1 MADSI
6 DPRIE
11 PLLVDLKR
19 REHVPEAEVSA
30 LRQAIGESP
39 YLAQLIETTLDRGVL
54 QRFTTQSIPGTG
66 GHFADVGGS
75 LSVSRRTLQA
85 AAQHE
90 EGIDPLV
97 GALAHE
103 VAHAANQQDRLF
115 RTKQFERDLGARF
128 ATDSD
133 VHDPTD
139 IALTLQQRQ
148 RWDEAYAELHSVNAI
163 VSRIRHLDPQA
174 STKEILERTAPSSLC
189 VARDAATETFNW
201 APGIQTKPDGRI
213 AYSPENI
220 EAVARCH
227 FDAPAGEAKLG
238 PHGDLDY
245 RNYYAPH
252 AMGRI
257 ADQKIEADNAI
268 ANPLAGPDPPL
279 HLNLGRLG
287 WDLVKIERDGVS
299 FANQRV
305 DLNFYDTTTGT
316 PVMRNLRDT
325 TTDVSR
331 TVASPDVVA
340 PASST
345 DPAQP
350 TRSDPRTPSHPDHAI
365 YLQAHKGVA
374 ELDAA
379 LGRAPDADSEPLAAS
394 LTVLAKAQALSRID
408 HVVLGNGGAGLKP
421 GENIFVVEGRLD
433 DPANRR
439 AHMPTEQAA
448 KTPVEASF
456 DRLLGVNQVLE
467 VERSQQQGR
476 ELQAP
481 AQEGM
486 RR

>member
-1 MADSI
+1 MSAAI
-6 DPRIE
+6 DPRVE
-11 PLLVDLKR
+11 QMLVAFDKSEKASDEELSVMR
-19 REHVPEAEVSA
+19 R
-30 LRQAIGESP
+30 AIAESP
-39 YLAQLIETTLDRGVL
+39 YLAQLIETNVDRGVL
-54 QRFTTQSIPGTG
+54 KGFTAQHTPGAG
-66 GHFADVGGS
+66 GHFTDHDG
-75 LSVSRRTLQA
+75 LLNVSRETLRGA
-85 AAQHE
+85 AENTDGMDA
-90 EGIDPLV
+90 LV
-97 GALAHE
+97 GTLAHE
-103 VAHAANQQDRLF
+103 AAHAANQKDRVF
-115 RTKQFERDLGARF
+115 RLEQFERKLGEHF
-128 ATDSD
+128 ASDSE
-133 VHDPTD
+133 VHDPTE

-148 RWDEAYAELHSVNAI
+148 RWDEAYAELHSVNAVI
-163 VSRIRHLDPQA
+163 SRIKLADPQA
-174 STKEILERTAPSSLC
+174 SDDEIAKRVNRTSAC
-189 VARDAATETFNW
+189 VAMDQESREWVW
-201 APGIQTKPDGRI
+201 ARGMSLKADGRI
-213 AYSPENI
+213 AYTPENI

-227 FDAPAGEAKLG
+227 FDAPAGETKLG
-238 PHGDLDY
+238 PQGGLDY
-245 RNYYAPH
+245 RNYYAAH
-252 AMGRI
+252 TMGRI

-287 WDLVKIERDGVS
+287 WDLAKIERDGVS
-299 FANQRV
+299 FANHKV

-325 TTDVSR
+325 TDANR
-331 TVASPDVVA
+331 TVAPPDLTT
-340 PASST
+340 PASPA
-345 DPAQP
+345 DPAQL
-350 TRSDPRTPSHPDHAI
+350 TRPDPRTPSHPDHAL
-365 YLQAHKGVA
+365 YLQAHKGAA
-374 ELDAA
+374 ELDAS
-379 LGRAPDADSEPLAAS
+379 LGRAPDANSERLAAS
-394 LTVLAKAQALSRID
+394 LIVLAKAQGLSRID